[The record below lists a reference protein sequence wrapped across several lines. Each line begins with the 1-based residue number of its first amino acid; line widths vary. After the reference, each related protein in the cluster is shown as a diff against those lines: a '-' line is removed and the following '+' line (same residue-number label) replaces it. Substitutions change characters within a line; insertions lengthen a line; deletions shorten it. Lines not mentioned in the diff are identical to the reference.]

1 MLRFLILI
9 PALLTVALAPCVA
22 LAQDVPV
29 EAQMDMWCGT
39 AFDLMTRDAPA
50 DATAEKLAAAK
61 VYADGGYL
69 LVQRAI
75 PIYLESGYSDKALAE
90 YRADLEGSIGRVVN
104 GTTRANDDA
113 AYSFQ
118 DCSALIGQ

>member
-1 MLRFLILI
+1 MLRFLAI
-9 PALLTVALAPCVA
+9 ALTLMPVAAR
-22 LAQDVPV
+22 AQEVPG

-39 AFDLMTRDAPA
+39 AFELMTRDAPA
-50 DATAEKLAAAK
+50 DATPEKLEAAR
-61 VYADGGYL
+61 VYAEGGHL

-75 PIYLESGYSDKALAE
+75 PIYLESGYSDQALAAH
-90 YRADLEGSIGRVVN
+90 RDKLEASIRRVVN
-104 GTTRANDDA
+104 GGAGAREDA